1 MYDLGFDFGFVG
13 RMDPLAVIVD
23 VSEGVNRAEDVL
35 SGGAYGVDLFD
46 DVGESLIQ
54 VLVATTEKP

>member
-13 RMDPLAVIVD
+13 GMDPLAVIVD

-35 SGGAYGVDLFD
+35 SGGAYGVDLLD
-46 DVGESLIQ
+46 DVGKSM
-54 VLVATTEKP
+54 T